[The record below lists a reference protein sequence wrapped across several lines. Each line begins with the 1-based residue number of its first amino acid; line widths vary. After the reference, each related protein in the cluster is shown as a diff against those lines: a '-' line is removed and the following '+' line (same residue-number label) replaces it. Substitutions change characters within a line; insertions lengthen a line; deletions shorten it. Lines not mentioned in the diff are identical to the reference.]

1 MAQTP
6 AKFIHE
12 GKTIDYTPTNAVI
25 AGQVVELGTVPLVAP
40 VAIPAGVLGA
50 LSCVGVFDLPKTSD
64 AFTAGDTVYWDNDAN
79 PVSGDAGSGAAD
91 SATGNLMGVAVA
103 DAAEADAYV
112 RVRLHAI
119 KRTATSVTDDPIT
132 TTGITGG
139 DSSLGIAG
147 IAGAEGSAGGAVAIA
162 GGKGDTN
169 KAGGAVTLTGGA
181 GDGSGAGA
189 AASLVGGAGGATGAG
204 GKVTITGGAGGST
217 SGANGVVEIAG
228 GVSASSGNVAGG
240 AVSLTGG
247 AGKGNQAGGAS
258 SVVGGAGGA
267 TGAGGAIAI
276 TGGAGGATSG
286 NGGAITIAGGAG
298 TAGNGNGGAVSITGG
313 ALHGTGANGAVN
325 IAADKACAVTIGYA
339 AGTLKLV
346 GIPTTDPQVKDQ
358 VWANS
363 NVLTLSAGAG

>member
-6 AKFIHE
+6 AKFVHD
-12 GKTIDYTPTNAVI
+12 GKAIDYTPTNAVI

-50 LSCVGVFDLPKTSD
+50 LSCDGVFDLPKTAD

-103 DAAEADAYV
+103 DAAAEASYV

-119 KRTATSVTDDPIT
+119 KRVATSVTDDPIT

-139 DSSLGIAG
+139 DASLGIAG
-147 IAGAEGSAGGAVAIA
+147 IAGADGAAGGAVAIA

-169 KAGGAVTLTGGA
+169 KAGGAA
-181 GDGSGAGA
+181 
-189 AASLVGGAGGATGAG
+189 
-204 GKVTITGGAGGST
+204 
-217 SGANGVVEIAG
+217 
-228 GVSASSGNVAGG
+228 
-240 AVSLTGG
+240 SLTGG
-247 AGKGNQAGGAS
+247 AGNGSGAGGAS

-267 TGAGGAIAI
+267 TGTGGAIAI
-276 TGGAGGATSG
+276 TGGAGGVTSG

-298 TAGNGNGGAVSITGG
+298 TAGNGNGGAVNITGG

-346 GIPTTDPQVKDQ
+346 GIPTTDPEVKDQ

>member
-6 AKFIHE
+6 AKFVHD
-12 GKTIDYTPTNAVI
+12 GKAIDYTPTNAVI
-25 AGQVVELGTVPLVAP
+25 AGQVVELGTIPLVAP

-50 LSCVGVFDLPKTSD
+50 LSCDGVFDLPKTSD

-119 KRTATSVTDDPIT
+119 KRVATSVDDDPIT

-139 DSSLGIAG
+139 DASLDIAG
-147 IAGAEGSAGGAVAIA
+147 IAGAAGAAGGAVAIA

-169 KAGGAVTLTGGA
+169 KAGGAA
-181 GDGSGAGA
+181 
-189 AASLVGGAGGATGAG
+189 
-204 GKVTITGGAGGST
+204 
-217 SGANGVVEIAG
+217 
-228 GVSASSGNVAGG
+228 
-240 AVSLTGG
+240 SLTGG
-247 AGKGNQAGGAS
+247 AGNGSGAGGAS

-276 TGGAGGATSG
+276 TGGAGGVTSG

-298 TAGNGNGGAVSITGG
+298 TAGDGNGGAVNITGG
-313 ALHGTGANGAVN
+313 ALHGTGSNGAVN

-346 GIPTTDPQVKDQ
+346 GIPTTDPKVKDQ
-358 VWANS
+358 VWANT

>member
-6 AKFIHE
+6 AKFVHD
-12 GKTIDYTPTNAVI
+12 GKAIDYTPTNAVI

-50 LSCVGVFDLPKTSD
+50 LSCDGVFDLPKTSD
-64 AFTAGDTVYWDNDAN
+64 AFTAGDTVYWDNDGT
-79 PVSGDAGSGAAD
+79 PVTGDAESGAAD

-103 DAAEADAYV
+103 DAAAEASYV

-119 KRTATSVTDDPIT
+119 KRVATSVTDDTIT

-139 DSSLGIAG
+139 DASLGIAG
-147 IAGAEGSAGGAVAIA
+147 IAGADGAAGGAVAIA

-169 KAGGAVTLTGGA
+169 KAGGAA
-181 GDGSGAGA
+181 
-189 AASLVGGAGGATGAG
+189 
-204 GKVTITGGAGGST
+204 
-217 SGANGVVEIAG
+217 
-228 GVSASSGNVAGG
+228 
-240 AVSLTGG
+240 SLTGG
-247 AGKGNQAGGAS
+247 AGNGNGAGGAS
-258 SVVGGAGGA
+258 SVVGGAGGT

-298 TAGNGNGGAVSITGG
+298 TAGDGNGGAVNITGG
-313 ALHGTGANGAVN
+313 ALNGTGANGAVN

-346 GIPTTDPQVKDQ
+346 GIPTTDPEVKDQ

-363 NVLTLSAGAG
+363 KVLTLSAGGG

>member
-6 AKFIHE
+6 AKFVHD
-12 GKTIDYTPTNAVI
+12 GKAIDYTPANAVI

-50 LSCVGVFDLPKTSD
+50 LSCDGVFDVPKTSD
-64 AFTAGDTVYWDNDAN
+64 EFTAGDTVYWDNDGT
-79 PVSGDAGSGAAD
+79 PVTGDAVSGAAD

-103 DAAEADAYV
+103 DAAAAASYV
-112 RVRLHAI
+112 RVRLHSI
-119 KRTATSVTDDPIT
+119 KRVATSVTDDPIT
-132 TTGITGG
+132 TTGITGS
-139 DSSLGIAG
+139 DASLGIVG

-162 GGKGDTN
+162 GGEGDTN
-169 KAGGAVTLTGGA
+169 KAGGAA
-181 GDGSGAGA
+181 
-189 AASLVGGAGGATGAG
+189 
-204 GKVTITGGAGGST
+204 
-217 SGANGVVEIAG
+217 
-228 GVSASSGNVAGG
+228 
-240 AVSLTGG
+240 SLTGG
-247 AGKGNQAGGAS
+247 AGKGTGAGGAS

-276 TGGAGGATSG
+276 TGGAGGSTSG

-298 TAGNGNGGAVSITGG
+298 TAGNGNGGAVNITGG
-313 ALHGTGANGAVN
+313 AKNGTGDNGAVN
-325 IAADKACAVTIGYA
+325 IAADKACDVTIGFA

-346 GIPTTDPQVKDQ
+346 GIPTSDPEVKDQ

>member
-6 AKFIHE
+6 AKFVHD
-12 GKTIDYTPTNAVI
+12 GKAIDYTPTNAVI
-25 AGQVVELGTVPLVAP
+25 AGQVVELGTIPLVAP

-50 LSCVGVFDLPKTSD
+50 LSCDGVFDLPKTSD

-103 DAAEADAYV
+103 DAAETDAYV

-119 KRTATSVTDDPIT
+119 KRVATSVTDDTIT

-147 IAGAEGSAGGAVAIA
+147 IAGAAGAAGGAVAIA

-169 KAGGAVTLTGGA
+169 KAGGAA
-181 GDGSGAGA
+181 
-189 AASLVGGAGGATGAG
+189 
-204 GKVTITGGAGGST
+204 
-217 SGANGVVEIAG
+217 
-228 GVSASSGNVAGG
+228 
-240 AVSLTGG
+240 SLTGG
-247 AGKGNQAGGAS
+247 AGNGTGAGGAS

-298 TAGNGNGGAVSITGG
+298 TAGNGNGGAVNITGG

-346 GIPTTDPQVKDQ
+346 GIPTSDPKVKDQ
-358 VWANS
+358 VWAS
-363 NVLTLSAGAG
+363 NNALTLSAGDE

>member
-6 AKFIHE
+6 AKFVHD
-12 GKTIDYTPTNAVI
+12 GKAIDYTPTNAVI

-50 LSCVGVFDLPKTSD
+50 LSCDGVFDLPKTSD
-64 AFTAGDTVYWDNDAN
+64 AFTAGDTVYWDNDGT
-79 PVSGDAGSGAAD
+79 PVTGDAESGAAD

-103 DAAEADAYV
+103 DAAAEASYV

-119 KRTATSVTDDPIT
+119 KRVATSVTDDPIT

-139 DSSLGIAG
+139 DASLGIAG
-147 IAGAEGSAGGAVAIA
+147 IAGADGAAGGAVAIA

-169 KAGGAVTLTGGA
+169 KAGGAA
-181 GDGSGAGA
+181 
-189 AASLVGGAGGATGAG
+189 
-204 GKVTITGGAGGST
+204 
-217 SGANGVVEIAG
+217 
-228 GVSASSGNVAGG
+228 
-240 AVSLTGG
+240 SLTGG
-247 AGKGNQAGGAS
+247 AGNGTGAGGAS

-298 TAGNGNGGAVSITGG
+298 TAGNGNGGAVNITGG
-313 ALHGTGANGAVN
+313 ALHGTGTNGAVN

-346 GIPTTDPQVKDQ
+346 GIPTTDPEVKDQ
-358 VWANS
+358 VWANT

>member
-6 AKFIHE
+6 AKFVHD
-12 GKTIDYTPTNAVI
+12 GKAIDYTPTNAVI

-64 AFTAGDTVYWDNDAN
+64 AFTAGDTVYWDNDGT
-79 PVSGDAGSGAAD
+79 PVTGDAESGAAD

-103 DAAEADAYV
+103 DAAAEASYV

-119 KRTATSVTDDPIT
+119 KRVATSVTDDPIT

-139 DSSLGIAG
+139 DASLGIAG
-147 IAGAEGSAGGAVAIA
+147 IAGADGAAGGAVAIA

-169 KAGGAVTLTGGA
+169 KAGGAA
-181 GDGSGAGA
+181 
-189 AASLVGGAGGATGAG
+189 
-204 GKVTITGGAGGST
+204 
-217 SGANGVVEIAG
+217 
-228 GVSASSGNVAGG
+228 
-240 AVSLTGG
+240 SLTGG
-247 AGKGNQAGGAS
+247 AGNGTGAGGAS

-286 NGGAITIAGGAG
+286 NGGAIAITGGAG
-298 TAGNGNGGAVSITGG
+298 TAGNGNGGAVNITGG
-313 ALHGTGANGAVN
+313 ALHGTGTNGAVN

-346 GIPTTDPQVKDQ
+346 GIPTTDPEVKDQ

>member
-6 AKFIHE
+6 AKFVHD
-12 GKTIDYTPTNAVI
+12 GKAIDYTPANAVI

-50 LSCVGVFDLPKTSD
+50 LSCDGVFDLPKTSD
-64 AFTAGDTVYWDNDAN
+64 AFTAGDTVYWDNDAS

-103 DAAEADAYV
+103 DAAAEASYV
-112 RVRLHAI
+112 RVRINAI
-119 KRTATSVTDDPIT
+119 KRVSTLVDNDPII

-147 IAGAEGSAGGAVAIA
+147 IAGADGAAGGAVAIA

-169 KAGGAVTLTGGA
+169 KAGGAA
-181 GDGSGAGA
+181 
-189 AASLVGGAGGATGAG
+189 
-204 GKVTITGGAGGST
+204 
-217 SGANGVVEIAG
+217 
-228 GVSASSGNVAGG
+228 
-240 AVSLTGG
+240 SLTGG
-247 AGKGNQAGGAS
+247 AGNGSGAGGAS

-298 TAGNGNGGAVSITGG
+298 TAGNGNGGAVNITGG

-346 GIPTTDPQVKDQ
+346 GIPTTDPGVKDQ

>member
-6 AKFIHE
+6 AKFVHD
-12 GKTIDYTPTNAVI
+12 GKTIDYTPASAVA
-25 AGQVVELGTVPLVAP
+25 AGDVVELGTIPLVAP

-50 LSCVGVFDLPKTSD
+50 LSCDGVFDLPKTSD
-64 AFTAGDTVYWDNDAN
+64 AFTAGDTVYWDNDAS

-103 DAAEADAYV
+103 DAAAEASYV

-119 KRTATSVTDDPIT
+119 KRVATLVNNDPII

-147 IAGAEGSAGGAVAIA
+147 IAGAAGAAGGAVAIA

-169 KAGGAVTLTGGA
+169 KAGGAA
-181 GDGSGAGA
+181 
-189 AASLVGGAGGATGAG
+189 
-204 GKVTITGGAGGST
+204 
-217 SGANGVVEIAG
+217 
-228 GVSASSGNVAGG
+228 
-240 AVSLTGG
+240 SLTGG
-247 AGKGNQAGGAS
+247 AGNGSGAGGAS

-267 TGAGGAIAI
+267 TGAGGAVAI

-298 TAGNGNGGAVSITGG
+298 TAGNGNGGAVNITGG

-346 GIPTTDPQVKDQ
+346 GIPTTDPGVKDQ